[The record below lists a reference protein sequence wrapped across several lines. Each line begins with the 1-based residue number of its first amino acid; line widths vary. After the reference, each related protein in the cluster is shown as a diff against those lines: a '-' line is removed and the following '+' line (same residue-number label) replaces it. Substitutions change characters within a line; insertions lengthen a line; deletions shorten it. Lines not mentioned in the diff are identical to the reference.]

1 MSEKNSRDNIIRS
14 LLDNSFFK
22 SAGGTSLSDIAS
34 SVKIKKS
41 SIYSHFQN
49 REDLLEKT
57 TISCDEYINR
67 INFIP
72 DNIDE
77 VAAKYD
83 AVSVL
88 TGIIKRYFKMHEK
101 APLFQI
107 YTFIQSR
114 KHFDPLC
121 AEAEQKHRKTLIEQ
135 SITVL
140 KSLSKNRKLPVTS
153 DKIAAAA
160 EFFVSG
166 LLSELDDFLIAKKR
180 TVLAQNIAVPVE
192 DELNFS
198 PSDEADFK
206 SPLRF
211 AEGFVSLFLA

>member
-1 MSEKNSRDNIIRS
+1 MSEKNSRDKIMRS

-41 SIYSHFQN
+41 SIYSHFKN

-57 TISCDEYINR
+57 TLSCDEYINR

-72 DNIDE
+72 DNIDD

-88 TGIIKRYFKMHEK
+88 TGIVKRYLKMHEK

-107 YTFIQSR
+107 YTFIKSR
-114 KHFDPLC
+114 KHFDLLC
-121 AEAEQKHRKTLIEQ
+121 AEAESKHRKSLIEQ
-135 SITVL
+135 SKTVF
-140 KSLSKNRKLPVTS
+140 KALSKNKKLSVGAE
-153 DKIAAAA
+153 KINAAS
-160 EFFVSG
+160 ELFVSG
-166 LLSELDDFLIAKKR
+166 VLSELDNFLIEKKR
-180 TVLAQNIAVPVE
+180 SVLNQKITVPVE
-192 DELNFS
+192 EELNFTQA
-198 PSDEADFK
+198 DETLFENAI
-206 SPLRF
+206 RF
-211 AEGFVSLFLA
+211 VESFVSIF